1 MPAICRSF
9 NEPLESI
16 IYLDAT
22 FAIAGLESTEPYH
35 AECMA
40 FRERM
45 EKESVLC
52 VVSDFV
58 YNELAFQRIKIPL
71 MAEARRTGR
80 SWLEVK
86 RNQPHL
92 IALAMLDVD
101 AKMSELNQFA
111 LKLSIVDTVTAN
123 AFQLMRDYNLLPTDA
138 YHIATALESGVNTFA
153 TLDSDFLLVDDI
165 ICYTCL
171 PH

>member
-1 MPAICRSF
+1 MPAIRRSF
-9 NEPLESI
+9 TDSLEAI

-40 FRERM
+40 FRKRM
-45 EKESVLC
+45 EKVSALC

-71 MAEARRTGR
+71 VAEARRTGR

-86 RNQPHL
+86 RSQPHL
-92 IALAMLDVD
+92 VAFAMSDVD

-111 LKLSIVDTVTAN
+111 LKLSIADAVTAS

-153 TLDSDFLLVDDI
+153 TLDRDFFLVDGI

-171 PH
+171 PR

>member
-1 MPAICRSF
+1 MIQPQQITIKTNIVPEQNQLWNLFCALDWHPGRTLETAKTAFDNSSYVVTAWE
-9 NEPLESI
+9 NES
-16 IYLDAT
+16 

-40 FRERM
+40 FRDRM

-86 RNQPHL
+86 RSQPHL
-92 IALAMLDVD
+92 IALAMSDVD
-101 AKMSELNQFA
+101 TKKSELDQFA
-111 LKLSIVDTVTAN
+111 LNGNFGYFYKAW
-123 AFQLMRDYNLLPTDA
+123 
-138 YHIATALESGVNTFA
+138 
-153 TLDSDFLLVDDI
+153 
-165 ICYTCL
+165 
-171 PH
+171 

>member
-1 MPAICRSF
+1 MPAIRRSF
-9 NEPLESI
+9 TEPLEAI

-22 FAIAGLESTEPYH
+22 FAIAGLESSEPYY
-35 AECMA
+35 AECAA

-45 EKESVLC
+45 QKESVLC

-71 MAEARRTGR
+71 VAEARRTGR

-86 RNQPHL
+86 RSQPHL
-92 IALAMLDVD
+92 IALAMSDVD
-101 AKMSELNQFA
+101 TKKSELDQFA
-111 LKLSIVDTVTAN
+111 LKISIADAVTAS
-123 AFQLMRDYNLLPTDA
+123 AFRLMRDYSLLPTDA
-138 YHIATALESGVNTFA
+138 YHIATALESGVNAFA
-153 TLDSDFLLVDDI
+153 TLDNDFLLVNGI

-171 PH
+171 PR